1 MLHEECIPFH
11 VRGVPTSS
19 PHARLEGLSAKT
31 VPLARRKID
40 PQLNEVVVSVVQKG
54 KPTQISI
61 NPSFLVPWAP
71 SEGNKIVIIGYRWI
85 GQVGKLVKL
94 EHGCCIVELESS
106 GTVSYFKDE
115 DIVNLL
121 KK

>member
-1 MLHEECIPFH
+1 VLCEECIPFH
-11 VRGVPTSS
+11 VRGVPASS

-31 VPLARRKID
+31 VPLAKQKIL

-54 KPTQISI
+54 KPTQVSISSSYLI
-61 NPSFLVPWAP
+61 PWAP
-71 SEGNKIVIIGYRWI
+71 SKGNKVVAIRFPRI
-85 GQVGKLVKL
+85 GQVGKLIKL
-94 EHGCCIVELESS
+94 EDGVCSVELESS
-106 GTVSYFKDE
+106 GAVIHLIDT